1 MTGFRCAAK
10 NSYNIM
16 AHKKQS
22 VIGATHPGA
31 YAEGVP
37 VHKGGE
43 DVNFSGLRDAK
54 CNSFTT
60 SMQVRCSIPS

>member
-1 MTGFRCAAK
+1 
-10 NSYNIM
+10 M

-22 VIGATHPGA
+22 VIGATHPEA

-54 CNSFTT
+54 WNSFKT
-60 SMQVRCSIPS
+60 SMQVR